1 MATYNWGIDKTFKA
15 ASDMSWYQYRPVVL
29 DTNGRVTGVSALG
42 ASCIGILQNDPE
54 LINEEAVVRVF
65 GFTKV
70 WATGAASTFAKGDYV
85 QVGGGMAGG
94 VTGHT
99 TVNAACTWSIGIAQE
114 GLTSGSAYVEMFFNP
129 MRQGV

>member
-54 LINEEAVVRVF
+54 AIDQEAVVRVF

-70 WATGAASTFAKGDYV
+70 WGCAASVLEVGGYV

-94 VTGHT
+94 VAGHKN
-99 TVNAACTWSIGIAQE
+99 VNAACTWSIGIAQE
-114 GLTSGSAYVEMFFNP
+114 GLTSGCSYVEIFFNP